1 MRVSLSVRPGTRKLQ
16 RELGLPSAA
25 HEGKAIGLPSRLNV
39 RLNALL
45 LLLAGAMLGL
55 AGGSTDIVAASERN
69 RTISLF
75 TVNAKESL
83 TIQYM
88 KDGKHIPEAMDKINW
103 LLRDWRR
110 DEKANMDPAV
120 IDLVWEIHNE
130 LGSKEPI
137 HVISAFRSR
146 ATNDMLRRTVG
157 GQASESRHILGKA
170 MDVMFPDVP
179 LKRLRYAGLVHERG
193 GVGYYPT
200 SGIPFVHLD
209 TDRVRAWPRAS
220 RQELALLFPNGRTQH
235 LAADGGAISPSDVRV
250 AMGNTELASEISD
263 LRKQMT
269 EPKPPV
275 QLASLMPSI
284 PKLLSA
290 PKPIERPMA
299 LGHKGPTDEER
310 ARMAALTAPRPAAQ
324 PQLTAEPTPVQRA
337 SAHVDLPVAFDA
349 PAKPAPQKKQAA
361 LAPAAKPQPGS
372 GVVLPPQA
380 VFVAQPAFDDEHF
393 EELSFNTFPA
403 GPLLTPTSSKDDAV
417 LVRLVHPF
425 AKELNREMT
434 IASFIEGEME
444 AARKIAD
451 SPSTK
456 VASRSK

>member
-1 MRVSLSVRPGTRKLQ
+1 MPLRS
-16 RELGLPSAA
+16 
-25 HEGKAIGLPSRLNV
+25 NV

-45 LLLAGAMLGL
+45 LLLAGALL
-55 AGGSTDIVAASERN
+55 ALVGGSTDIVAASDRN
-69 RTISLF
+69 RTISLY
-75 TVNAKESL
+75 TVNAKETL

-110 DEKANMDPAV
+110 DEKAKMDPAI

-130 LGSKEPI
+130 LGSKEPV
-137 HVISAFRSR
+137 HVISAYRSR

-235 LAADGGAISPSDVRV
+235 VAADGGSISPADVRT
-250 AMGNTELASEISD
+250 AMANTELASEISD
-263 LRKQMT
+263 LRRQMT

-275 QLASLMPSI
+275 QMASLMPSL

-290 PKPIERPMA
+290 PKPVERPMG
-299 LGHKGPTDEER
+299 LGNRGPTDEER
-310 ARMAALTAPRPAAQ
+310 ARMAALSGQAQ
-324 PQLTAEPTPVQRA
+324 PPPRLKAEPAPVQRA
-337 SAHVDLPVAFDA
+337 AARADVPV
-349 PAKPAPQKKQAA
+349 PAEFTKPAPQKKIAA
-361 LAPAAKPQPGS
+361 ADPRPAAKPVPGS
-372 GVVLPPQA
+372 GVVLPPA
-380 VFVAQPAFDDEHF
+380 PVFVAQPAFDDEHF

-444 AARKIAD
+444 AASKIAET
-451 SPSTK
+451 PNTR
-456 VASRSK
+456 VAARNR

>member
-1 MRVSLSVRPGTRKLQ
+1 
-16 RELGLPSAA
+16 
-25 HEGKAIGLPSRLNV
+25 
-39 RLNALL
+39 
-45 LLLAGAMLGL
+45 MLTL
-55 AGGSTDIVAASERN
+55 AGGSTDIVAASDRN
-69 RTISLF
+69 RTISLY
-75 TVNAKESL
+75 TVNAKETL

-88 KDGKHIPEAMDKINW
+88 KDGKHIPEAIDKINW

-110 DEKANMDPAV
+110 DEKAKMDPAI

-130 LGSKEPI
+130 LGSKEPV
-137 HVISAFRSR
+137 HVISAYRSR

-235 LAADGGAISPSDVRV
+235 VAADGGAISPGDVRT
-250 AMGNTELASEISD
+250 AMANTELASEISD
-263 LRKQMT
+263 LRRQMT

-275 QLASLMPSI
+275 QMASLVPPM

-299 LGHKGPTDEER
+299 LGNRGPTDEER
-310 ARMAALTAPRPAAQ
+310 ARMAALSAPAAAQ
-324 PQLTAEPTPVQRA
+324 PKLMAEPAPIQRA
-337 SAHVDLPVAFDA
+337 AARADVAVPSEFT
-349 PAKPAPQKKQAA
+349 KPAPQKKLAA
-361 LAPAAKPQPGS
+361 ADPRTPPPRPAAKPTPGS
-372 GVVLPPQA
+372 GVVLPPDT
-380 VFVAQPAFDDEHF
+380 VFIAQPAFDDEHF

-403 GPLLTPTSSKDDAV
+403 APLLTPTSSKDDAV
-417 LVRLVHPF
+417 LVRLIHPF

-434 IASFIEGEME
+434 IASFIDGEME
-444 AARKIAD
+444 AASKIAD
-451 SPSTK
+451 TPSTR
-456 VASRSK
+456 VAARSK

>member
-1 MRVSLSVRPGTRKLQ
+1 M
-16 RELGLPSAA
+16 
-25 HEGKAIGLPSRLNV
+25 
-39 RLNALL
+39 
-45 LLLAGAMLGL
+45 LAL
-55 AGGSTDIVAASERN
+55 AGGSTEIVAASSRN
-69 RTISLF
+69 RTISLY
-75 TVNAKESL
+75 TVNAKETL

-88 KDGKHIPEAMDKINW
+88 KDGKYIPEAMDKINW

-110 DEKANMDPAV
+110 DEKAKMDPEI

-130 LGSKEPI
+130 LGSKEPV
-137 HVISAFRSR
+137 HVISAYRSR

-157 GQASESRHILGKA
+157 GQASESRHIQGKA

-235 LAADGGAISPSDVRV
+235 VAADGGTISPADVRM
-250 AMGNTELASEISD
+250 AMANTELASEISD
-263 LRKQMT
+263 LRRQMT
-269 EPKPPV
+269 EPKPQV
-275 QLASLMPSI
+275 QVASFVPPL

-310 ARMAALTAPRPAAQ
+310 ARMAALSGQPASPPR
-324 PQLTAEPTPVQRA
+324 LMAEPAPVQRA
-337 SAHVDLPVAFDA
+337 AARADVPV
-349 PAKPAPQKKQAA
+349 PAEFTKPAPQKKVAAADPRPRNQAT
-361 LAPAAKPQPGS
+361 PGS
-372 GVVLPPQA
+372 GVVLPPKP

-417 LVRLVHPF
+417 LVRLIHPF
-425 AKELNREMT
+425 AKEFNREMT
-434 IASFIEGEME
+434 IASFIDGEME
-444 AARKIAD
+444 AARKIAET
-451 SPSTK
+451 PSTQ
-456 VASRSK
+456 VAARNK

>member
-1 MRVSLSVRPGTRKLQ
+1 M
-16 RELGLPSAA
+16 
-25 HEGKAIGLPSRLNV
+25 
-39 RLNALL
+39 NALL
-45 LLLAGAMLGL
+45 LLLTGAILAL
-55 AGGSTDIVAASERN
+55 AGGSTDIVAASARN
-69 RTISLF
+69 RTISLY
-75 TVNAKESL
+75 TVNAKETL

-110 DEKANMDPAV
+110 DEKAKMDPAI

-193 GVGYYPT
+193 GVGYYPS

-209 TDRVRAWPRAS
+209 TDRVRAWPRAT

-235 LAADGGAISPSDVRV
+235 VAADGGAISPSDVRT
-250 AMGNTELASEISD
+250 ARANTELASEITD
-263 LRKQMT
+263 LRRQLT
-269 EPKPPV
+269 EPKPQV
-275 QLASLMPSI
+275 QLASLIPPM

-299 LGHKGPTDEER
+299 LGNRGPTEEER
-310 ARMAALTAPRPAAQ
+310 ARMAALSGQPPVSPR
-324 PQLTAEPTPVQRA
+324 LTAEPAPIQRAAARADTPV
-337 SAHVDLPVAFDA
+337 
-349 PAKPAPQKKQAA
+349 PAEFSKPAPQKTLAA
-361 LAPAAKPQPGS
+361 AETRAPSPRPAAKPAPGS
-372 GVVLPPQA
+372 GVVLPPKP

-417 LVRLVHPF
+417 LVRLIHPF
-425 AKELNREMT
+425 AKDLNREMT

-444 AARKIAD
+444 AASKIAET
-451 SPSTK
+451 PNTK
-456 VASRSK
+456 VAARSK